1 MDIFAF
7 RAHVARGHLPDRPVI
22 IFANGILQCS
32 SGSALSQWY
41 LLKSKGP
48 PEAQFIATGQRYTPV
63 QDGYYRVA
71 VPHDVG
77 WRVSKACHYA
87 KK

>member
-1 MDIFAF
+1 M
-7 RAHVARGHLPDRPVI
+7 
-22 IFANGILQCS
+22 QCS

-48 PEAQFIATGQRYTPV
+48 PEAQFIATGQGHTPV

-71 VPHDVG
+71 VTHGVG
-77 WRVSKACHYA
+77 WSVSQAYHYA